1 MGKPTAVARR
11 GANGEVEYEMR
22 PDERVEKLSGD
33 AGHNATVKSTR
44 YKTFSRQAEQQ
55 AKDAALNELHSRE
68 GAEAQARTKAMYG
81 AGSSYSPSGQ
91 GTSTHTAGNPGQN
104 DTQADGDVDLGSSD
118 TTQRR
123 RGGYRRGSG
132 IRI

>member
-11 GANGEVEYEMR
+11 GANGAVEYEMR
-22 PDERVEKLSGD
+22 NDARLEKLARDSG
-33 AGHNATVKSTR
+33 NSTLQSNR
-44 YKTFSRQAEQQ
+44 YKSYSRQSEQR
-55 AKDAALNELHSRE
+55 AKDAALKELHARE
-68 GAEAQARTKAMYG
+68 GAEAQARTQAMYG
-81 AGSSYSPSGQ
+81 SASSYSPSGQ

-118 TTQRR
+118 TTLRR
-123 RGGYRRGSG
+123 RGGYRRDAG